1 MRLRPSNELPSRGA
15 TPTPQRNLRDSV
27 RRNRQLRGLV
37 QLAGYLVRRR
47 NCVVWEADLT
57 VPRAPTT
64 WAPGERA
71 LEIGPEN
78 LDAVMTPTLLAFL
91 GGDRMRQSLEDI
103 RRGNRLLVVVD
114 DDGYAAYGHI
124 VVNSAGYM
132 RVLGEREPVPHL
144 GNFFTAPR
152 ARRRGLF
159 KGVLNESQRVL
170 QRLGYGR
177 ALLETRPTNA
187 GSMKGSERM
196 GMRITRHLRGWIVFD
211 SLVIQRD
218 IHNRG
223 RWQAVRR

>member
-1 MRLRPSNELPSRGA
+1 MG
-15 TPTPQRNLRDSV
+15 TLRDIV
-27 RRNRQLRGLV
+27 RRNRRLGEFVR
-37 QLAGYLVRRR
+37 LAGHVVRRR

-57 VPRAPTT
+57 VPRAPTS

-71 LEIGPEN
+71 IEIGPEN
-78 LDAVMTPTLLAFL
+78 LDAVMTPELLAFL
-91 GGDRMRQSLEDI
+91 GGDSVRKSLEGI

-124 VVNSAGYM
+124 VVNSAGYV

-159 KGVLNESQRVL
+159 KGVLNDSQRVL

-177 ALLETRPTNA
+177 ALLETRPTNTV
-187 GSMKGSERM
+187 SMRTNERM
-196 GMRITRHLRGWIVFD
+196 GMRITRRLRGWIVLD

>member
-1 MRLRPSNELPSRGA
+1 MRASIELPGRGGP
-15 TPTPQRNLRDSV
+15 PTLPRSLRDSV
-27 RRNRQLRGLV
+27 RRIRLLRRLV
-37 QLAGYLVRRR
+37 RLADHVVRRR

-57 VPRAPTT
+57 VPRAPTS

-71 LEIGPEN
+71 IEIGPEN
-78 LDAVMTPTLLAFL
+78 LDAVMTPELLAFL
-91 GGDRMRQSLEDI
+91 GGDRVRKSLEGV

-124 VVNSAGYM
+124 VVNSEGYV

-144 GNFFTAPR
+144 GNFFTASR

-159 KGVLNESQRVL
+159 KGILNESQRVL
-170 QRLGYGR
+170 QQLGYGR
-177 ALLETRPTNA
+177 ALLETRPTNTA
-187 GSMKGSERM
+187 SMRTNERM
-196 GMRITRHLRGWIVFD
+196 GMRIMRHLKGWIVFD

-223 RWQAVRR
+223 RWQVVWR